1 MINPRSLVTVCLL
14 LCFCM
19 LHTQASTDSGFSLA
33 GAPVSVT
40 LPHGRELGDAEL
52 LTVEGEIAFLLA
64 LIFAT
69 TAGAATG
76 AGVAA
81 IHENWF
87 DEDYGI
93 DGDDWRQIGFGAIGG
108 AMLTASAGL
117 IGHYVGPM

>member
-1 MINPRSLVTVCLL
+1 MIKTRSLVTVCLV
-14 LCFCM
+14 LCLCM
-19 LHTQASTDSGFSLA
+19 LHTQASTDSGFLLT
-33 GAPVSVT
+33 GTPVRVQ